1 MSKHKL
7 DNYSNY
13 SHFCHEPLGISQGI
27 TQIEFMFICRLAALY
42 QYIYNKDPKSNP
54 SSYSQYVLF
63 HIYNQKEARSNT
75 FAVFYLRAKGV
86 GVGAT
91 TGSVG
96 AAGGGTPGTAGG
108 VKTGAEGGVGTTGRG
123 VGVARSSVSI
133 NSSTE

>member
-1 MSKHKL
+1 M
-7 DNYSNY
+7 
-13 SHFCHEPLGISQGI
+13 
-27 TQIEFMFICRLAALY
+27 
-42 QYIYNKDPKSNP
+42 YNKDPKPNP
-54 SSYSQYVLF
+54 SSYPQYVLF
-63 HIYNQKEARSNT
+63 HIYNQKEARSKT

-96 AAGGGTPGTAGG
+96 AAGGGTSGAAGG
-108 VKTGAEGGVGTTGRG
+108 VKTGAEGGGVGTTGRG